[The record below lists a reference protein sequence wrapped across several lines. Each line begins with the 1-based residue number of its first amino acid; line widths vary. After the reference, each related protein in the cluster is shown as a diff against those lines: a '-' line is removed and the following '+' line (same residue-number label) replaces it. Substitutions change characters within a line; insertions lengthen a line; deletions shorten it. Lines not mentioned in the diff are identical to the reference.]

1 MILKGVIPPIVTP
14 LIDRDTI
21 DQAGLQ
27 RLIDHVLD
35 GGVHGI
41 FVLGTT
47 GEGPSLSYELRRQM
61 ITLTCQHVAGR
72 VPVVA
77 AISDSCLTESVRLA
91 HHAADAGIDAVVA
104 APPYYFPIAASETL
118 EYFTELN
125 AEVPLPLILYNM
137 PGMTKVDL
145 ELETVRRLMDQPN
158 IVGIKDSSCSML
170 YYQKLLRLGAQRDD
184 WDTLVGPEEFLCESV
199 MQGGSGGV
207 AGGANVAPRLFVDA
221 YQAVIDQRFDD
232 AMSLH
237 QDILRLGEE
246 LYTVGQHGS
255 RIIKGIKCVL
265 SVMGICD
272 DCLAPPLHRFAAAE
286 RNRISEALDRLGS
299 VNRLQAQP

>member
-1 MILKGVIPPIVTP
+1 MILQGVIPPIVTP
-14 LIDRDTI
+14 LSDRDTI
-21 DQAGLQ
+21 DQAGLHQ
-27 RLIDHVLD
+27 LLNHLLD
-35 GGVHGI
+35 GGVHGV

-77 AISDSCLTESVRLA
+77 AITDSCLTESVRLA

-104 APPYYFPIAASETL
+104 APPYYFPLGANETL
-118 EYFTELN
+118 EYFNDLN
-125 AEVPLPLILYNM
+125 AELPLPLILYYM
-137 PGMTKVDL
+137 PAMTKVDI
-145 ELETVRRLMDQPN
+145 EPDTVRRLMEQPN

-184 WDTLVGPEEFLCESV
+184 WTTLVGPEEFLCESV
-199 MQGGSGGV
+199 MQGGNGGV

-221 YQAVIDQRFDD
+221 YQAVIDQRHDD
-232 AMSLH
+232 AMALH
-237 QDILRLGEE
+237 RDILRLGEE
-246 LYTVGQHGS
+246 LYTIGRHSS
-255 RIIKGIKCVL
+255 RIIKGIKCAL

-272 DCLAPPLHRFAAAE
+272 DHLAPPLHRFADAE
-286 RNRISEALDRLGS
+286 RGRTAEALHRLGLAIPIATPS
-299 VNRLQAQP
+299 